1 MMRSLFS
8 GISGLK
14 SHQTRMDVI
23 GNNIANVNTA
33 GYKSS
38 RATFS
43 DALSQTLTGASKP
56 SGNIGGTNA
65 KQIGLGVSVASIDQ
79 VMGDGSPQSTG
90 KNTDLAIS
98 GNGFFVMTTASG
110 SKYFTRDGAFEFDEA
125 GDLVLPGSGYYVMGW
140 NVDASTNQLNTTG
153 SPEIVHVPLGRTMD
167 AKQTTATV
175 FTGNLDS
182 GTQTVAN
189 GGTAVTTTVAV
200 HDAYGNSYNIP
211 ILLEKTA
218 TNPGGGCTWTAT
230 PQNVLDA
237 SGDPANP
244 VVAVTGGPATLNF
257 DAFGR
262 LASDVVMNV
271 SATTKTGSQNPI
283 GTSATVTTPFTVT
296 YTADGVTQFAGSNT
310 VHQDSS
316 GEESGYSAGTLASLS
331 FDGTGVVTGVY
342 TNGVRRQEAQVA
354 IAQFANATGLQ
365 RISGSLFQESNNS
378 GVANI
383 KTASDLGVTITPS
396 ALEMSNVD
404 VANEFAD
411 MIVTQRGFQSNSK
424 IITVGDEMLE
434 TVINMKR

>member
-125 GDLVLPGSGYYVMGW
+125 GDFVLPGSGYYVMGW
-140 NVDASTNQLNTTG
+140 NVDESTNQLNTTG

-182 GTQTVAN
+182 GAQTGTQ
-189 GGTAVTTTVAV
+189 VTTTVAV

-218 TNPGGGCTWTAT
+218 TDPGGGCTWTAT
-230 PQNVLDA
+230 PKDVLDA

-244 VVAVTGGPATLNF
+244 VVAVTGGSATLKF
-257 DAFGR
+257 DEYGR
-262 LASDVVMNV
+262 LDKGQDVTMQV
-271 SATTKTGSQNPI
+271 SATTKTGSKNPI

-296 YTADGVTQFAGSNT
+296 YKADNVTQFAGSNT
-310 VHQDSS
+310 IHQDSS
-316 GEESGYSAGTLASLS
+316 GEESGYSAGTLTSLS

-342 TNGVRRQEAQVA
+342 SNGVRRQEAQVA
-354 IAQFANATGLQ
+354 IAQFANSTGLQ